1 MRKVLLSCMAVA
13 CAALLTG
20 CGTVATPVLGWVYT
34 DVQWG
39 AGATSNSGS
48 SKVGTAKATSY
59 LGVVGV
65 GDASIKAACDS
76 AGITKIHH
84 VDVHSKHILIIGWYE
99 TTVYGE

>member
-1 MRKVLLSCMAVA
+1 MAVVCVA
-13 CAALLTG
+13 MLSGCA
-20 CGTVATPVLGWVYT
+20 TVVSPVHGWAFT
-34 DVQWG
+34 DVKWG
-39 AGATSNSGS
+39 ASATSNSGS

-59 LGVVGV
+59 LGIVGV

-84 VDVHSKHILIIGWYE
+84 VDVYSKHILIVGWLE